1 MSQIA
6 YKIGDLRRMITES
19 KNEFEPK
26 IGTGVEAADKEN
38 NKKAVNDIKK
48 ETGKFDGGI
57 KPDNKKN
64 LGLSDNGDFN
74 RTTLDVQFDEKPP
87 KSYVDRVKA
96 QAEGYNTVEEKK
108 NSTAPENGGLDFEG
122 NKEFLKQTEER
133 GKKIADRQAD
143 IEHSGLK
150 SHHLSKDEFRPY
162 TVYGESK
169 KPMKRLYFKNTV
181 FLNEHDMRKRI
192 PDTYKQ
198 DGMKFVMKDKNGTEY
213 VVEWKQKQGFN
224 YGEAIVESVMN
235 KGQVNEQ
242 IDKIKQLFA
251 YNPSDSINPCLNES
265 VRNESPDEFV
275 AKMKQICGK

>member
-6 YKIGDLRRMITES
+6 YKISDLRRMISES

-26 IGTGVEAADKEN
+26 MGTGVEAADKEN
-38 NKKAVNDIKK
+38 NKKAVDDIRK
-48 ETGKFDGGI
+48 ETEKLDGGL
-57 KPDNKKN
+57 KPGNKQN

-96 QAEGYNTVEEKK
+96 QAEGFNTVEEKK
-108 NSTAPENGGLDFEG
+108 NSTAPENGGLDYEG
-122 NKEFLKQTEER
+122 NKEFLKQAEER
-133 GKKIADRQAD
+133 GEKIADRQAD

-150 SHHLSKDEFRPY
+150 SHHLPKDEFRPY

-213 VVEWKQKQGFN
+213 VVEWKEKKGFN

-235 KGQVNEQ
+235 RKRVDEQV
-242 IDKIKQLFA
+242 DKIKKLFD
-251 YNPSDSINPCLNES
+251 YNPSDSTNPLLNES
-265 VRNESPDEFV
+265 VRNESAEGFI
-275 AKMKQICGK
+275 AKIKELCKN

>member
-6 YKIGDLRRMITES
+6 YKISDLRRMISES

-26 IGTGVEAADKEN
+26 MGTGVEAADKEN
-38 NKKAVNDIKK
+38 NKKAVDDIRK
-48 ETGKFDGGI
+48 ETEKLDGGL

-87 KSYVDRVKA
+87 KSYVDRVRA
-96 QAEGYNTVEEKK
+96 QVEGFNTVDEKK
-108 NSTAPENGGLDFEG
+108 NSIAPENGGLDYEG

-133 GKKIADRQAD
+133 GEKIADRQAD
-143 IEHSGLK
+143 ISHSGLK
-150 SHHLSKDEFRPY
+150 SHHLPKDEFRPY

-213 VVEWKQKQGFN
+213 VVEWKEKKGFN

-235 KGQVNEQ
+235 RKRVDEQV
-242 IDKIKQLFA
+242 DKIKKLFD
-251 YNPSDSINPCLNES
+251 YNPSDSTNPMLNES
-265 VRNESPDEFV
+265 VRNESPECFI
-275 AKMKQICGK
+275 AKIKELCKN